1 MEQIKA
7 SSEWELTVTCAG
19 CDTVV
24 PTASCQSNLPEAGI
38 IFPFANLGYY
48 DGFSD
53 DCEER
58 PDEEWEGKFPM
69 CHDCTVKILD
79 AVPALQAKIVNR
91 YGRGLHQT
99 KNKNHEPCCRYSFLS
114 IDNQD
119 GETSVIFYPDE
130 SLKWY
135 PSVRY
140 NTTTGE
146 ETHVWNERDSKW
158 EIK

>member
-53 DCEER
+53 DCEDR

-79 AVPALQAKIVNR
+79 AVPALQAKIVKR
-91 YGRGLHQT
+91 YGRGLHQS
-99 KNKNHEPCCRYSFLS
+99 KNKNQIYQKPIEVK
-114 IDNQD
+114 Q
-119 GETSVIFYPDE
+119 ETLKKEI
-130 SLKWY
+130 SLFW
-135 PSVRY
+135 
-140 NTTTGE
+140 GL
-146 ETHVWNERDSKW
+146 
-158 EIK
+158 IKIKY